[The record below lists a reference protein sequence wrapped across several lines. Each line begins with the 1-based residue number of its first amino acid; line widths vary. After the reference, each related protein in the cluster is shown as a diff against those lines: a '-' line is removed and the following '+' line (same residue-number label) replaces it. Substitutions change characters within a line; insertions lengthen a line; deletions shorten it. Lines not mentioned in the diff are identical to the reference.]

1 MTFDLRKFAKDVG
14 VNQTTI
20 GEVLGGIDQS
30 QVSFMMNGRR
40 RVLPSHIEM
49 LRKEFGDVVDN
60 YITGN
65 KELVAHIATMQPY
78 PVGQVEEQQKPAPAM
93 PVLVPQSVVR
103 KPSIDVMEWVAEA
116 KEERDR
122 HAFNIMSILSGAR
135 CVIQMNNNAMMP
147 TLYQNEYVFL
157 RPFSDGVEVIDGE
170 IYGVE
175 TRRYGILLRHLY
187 AEEDTILTRPK
198 NTFEFAD
205 IRIRRDEVIRFY
217 HIIFHGSPVLS
228 SIPDTT
234 AGTLEQLHMQ
244 NDQINSL
251 ITQLD
256 KSGDRVDKLIDM
268 MAKK

>member
-1 MTFDLRKFAKDVG
+1 MFDLSKFIEERGLTQRQIGAVIG
-14 VNQTTI
+14 V
-20 GEVLGGIDQS
+20 DQS
-30 QVSFMMNGRR
+30 VVSDMKNGKR
-40 RVLPSHIEM
+40 HIRLEHIAK
-49 LRKEFGDVVDN
+49 LRATYGDIVDN
-60 YITGN
+60 YITDN
-65 KELVAHIATMQPY
+65 KEIVAHTATMQSY
-78 PVGQVEEQQKPAPAM
+78 PAEGVRSEQPKQVQM

-187 AEEDTILTRPK
+187 AEEDTILARPK